1 MLNGNCSKRYLAFR
15 LQYLCISSGFNTRVP
30 SAYDKIISF
39 YAYIPLSLFYLLIY
53 FTLWDAL
60 KKCKMLKIRI
70 KHFYLEVWSLIA
82 LCSTSIYQETL
93 RSLKERLFWSW
104 NNIIRVGQVPF
115 PHLRKE
121 PYPSLCQAICWCFV
135 MAEDGV
141 TWESCSRATTISPAE
156 STTTPPACVAHY
168 SQRGTTTKCC

>member
-168 SQRGTTTKCC
+168 SQCGTTTKCC